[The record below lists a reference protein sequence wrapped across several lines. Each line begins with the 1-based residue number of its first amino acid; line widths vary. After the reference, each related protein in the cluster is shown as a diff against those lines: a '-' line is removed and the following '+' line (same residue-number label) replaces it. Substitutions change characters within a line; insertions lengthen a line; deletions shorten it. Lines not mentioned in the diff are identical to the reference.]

1 MKKLLCL
8 ILALA
13 MAFSLCACG
22 GSKSSTTSADNAAA
36 PEGGAAADDTVT
48 ISVWSGY
55 PDQQEWFDWLV
66 PAFEAENPNI
76 KVELTS
82 FPIADFETKVFAAI
96 PAGTCADVIT
106 INPSYVY
113 SFAGAGKFAEVPD
126 ELKELV
132 KSGIYDE
139 AVVKECSYD
148 GEVVCVPHMLSNAA
162 WFYNMQYFEDA
173 GLVDANG
180 EPILPTSMEEVIQT
194 ADKLAKRDASGKLT
208 NSGISLRITGAN
220 SGTCEKWWVLL
231 MQYGGTLLDE
241 VSDGKYVAGY
251 NNQAGFDTMR
261 FYLRNLYEYGSDN
274 YEVEHD
280 TGAFIAGET
289 AMFAREASVIV
300 EAAKHPELRYGTFP
314 MFNANI
320 AITKSWYVLDNG
332 SSAREE
338 AAWKFIEFA
347 NSEESMVNFHHL
359 GGYQPARKDLDVDTL
374 VAGVDQREAFF
385 KSFDKVYT
393 YVAIDEF
400 QEIMVK
406 MADRLL
412 GAYENQNLL
421 TDDDALWKFL
431 GEMAD
436 ETNALLRENGHY
448 GG

>member
-1 MKKLLCL
+1 MKKLMSLL
-8 ILALA
+8 LAVL
-13 MAFSLCACG
+13 MVLSLCACG
-22 GSKSSTTSADNAAA
+22 NTEA
-36 PEGGAAADDTVT
+36 PAPVEEPKEVAKEEVSEGPVT

-55 PDQQEWFDWLV
+55 PDQQAWFDWLV
-66 PAFEAENPNI
+66 PAFEAANPDI

-113 SFAGAGKFAEVPD
+113 SFAGAGKFMPVPD
-126 ELKELV
+126 NLKTLV
-132 KSGIYDE
+132 QSGIYDA

-162 WFYNMQYFEDA
+162 WFYNLQYFEDA
-173 GLVDANG
+173 GLIDAEG
-180 EPILPTSMEEVIQT
+180 RPILPTNMEEVIET
-194 ADKLAKRDASGKLT
+194 ASKLAKRDEAGKLT

-231 MQYGGTLLDE
+231 MQYGGQLLEE

-261 FYLRNLYEYGSDN
+261 FYLRNLYEHGSDN

-280 TGAFIAGET
+280 TGAFVAGET

-300 EAAKHPELRYGTFP
+300 EAAKHPELRYGSFP

-320 AITKSWYVLDNG
+320 AITKSWYVLENG
-332 SSAREE
+332 DVAKQA
-338 AAWKFIEFA
+338 AAWKFVEFA
-347 NSEESMVNFHHL
+347 NSEESMIKFHHL
-359 GGYQPARKDLDVDTL
+359 GGYQPARKDLDVETL
-374 VAGVDQREAFF
+374 VANVEQREAFF
-385 KSFDKVYT
+385 KNFDTVYT

-406 MADRLL
+406 MADKLL
-412 GAYENQNLL
+412 GAYERPELL
-421 TDDDALWKFL
+421 ADDEALWAFIDD
-431 GEMAD
+431 MAK
-436 ETNALLRENGHY
+436 ETNALLKENGHF

>member
-1 MKKLLCL
+1 MKRLLCYL
-8 ILALA
+8 LAAATAL
-13 MAFSLCACG
+13 SLCACANPNNSSGG
-22 GSKSSTTSADNAAA
+22 GSDQDGK
-36 PEGGAAADDTVT
+36 VT

-55 PDQQEWFDWLV
+55 PDQQAWFDWLV
-66 PAFEAENPNI
+66 PAFEEANPDI
-76 KVELTS
+76 HVELTT
-82 FPIADFETKVFAAI
+82 FPISDFETKVFAAI

-126 ELKELV
+126 DLKELV
-132 KSGIYDE
+132 ESGIYDS

-162 WFYNMQYFEDA
+162 WFYNEAYFEDA
-173 GLVDANG
+173 GLVDENG
-180 EPILPTSMEEVIQT
+180 DPILPTNMEEVIQT
-194 ADKLAKRDASGKLT
+194 ANQLAKRDADGNLT
-208 NSGISLRITGAN
+208 NSGISLRITGAG

-274 YEVEHD
+274 FEVEHD
-280 TGAFIAGET
+280 TTAFLAGET
-289 AMFAREASVIV
+289 AMFARESSVIV
-300 EAAKHPELRYGTFP
+300 EAEKYPELRYGTFP
-314 MFNANI
+314 MFEANI

-332 SSAREE
+332 DAEKE
-338 AAWKFIEFA
+338 AAAWKFIEFA
-347 NSEESMVNFHHL
+347 NQPDSMVQFHHL
-359 GGYQPARKDLDVDTL
+359 SGYQPARKDLDVETL
-374 VAGVDQREAFF
+374 VAGVEQREAFF
-385 KSFDKVYT
+385 EDFDTIYT

-406 MADRLL
+406 MADRLME
-412 GAYENQNLL
+412 AYANPDLL
-421 TDDDALWKFL
+421 TDDDALWTFL
-431 GEMAD
+431 DEMAA
-436 ETNALLRENGHY
+436 ETNALLEDNGHY